1 MKKAF
6 TLILLLLAIFLVS
19 LAICMDTERSTV
31 SGMITVWALA
41 IAACVAAYF
50 ACKKNKINL
59 DKWLPDNPLD

>member
-41 IAACVAAYF
+41 ITSSIAAYF
-50 ACKKNKINL
+50 AYKKNKIDL
-59 DKWLPDNPLD
+59 DKWFSNNPLD